1 LDNDS
6 ADVDK
11 YVNDGDNNQAFAYQV
26 AVFQISHEL
35 GELVQVVGRQKHE
48 RFVDQVHFVC

>member
-1 LDNDS
+1 MDNDS

-11 YVNDGDNNQAFAYQV
+11 NVNDGDNNQAFAYQV